1 MAKNRYCYHE
11 PLFLTVESEWRPPSI
26 TALPSWADAKRVAV
40 DLETR
45 DPHLKTLGPG
55 AGRWPDSYTT
65 GISFA
70 IENGPS
76 FYLPMRHRGGDN
88 MNVEEV
94 LRYMKAQARDFKG
107 EMVGANLSYDIDFLA
122 SDGIHFD
129 NVSYYRDVQVA
140 EPLIYELSG
149 SFSLRA
155 IASRY
160 KLPGKDE
167 DMLYAAANQYN
178 VDPKADM
185 WMLPARYVG
194 QYAEQDARLPLE
206 ILRLQEQIIDKKKLW
221 QIYNLESEVLPCLVK
236 MRRQGVR
243 INTDQLHKVE
253 AWAEFEEQ
261 RVIKEIKTLTGIT
274 LGMDEVR
281 TAKYIIPVIQHIGYQ
296 PGVSETGKPSVDKAL
311 LGNIDHPVARLL
323 EHGRKMNKLRTT
335 FCASVH
341 RHMVNGRVH
350 CTYNQLRMPRE
361 QSDDESGAAYG
372 RLSCQ
377 SPNLQQQPS
386 RDAFASMWRAI
397 YLPEEGELWA
407 SNDFSSQ
414 EPRMTLHYAISNPS
428 AIGLEAWEVAK
439 VAQETFIAEPRTDT
453 HSMMG
458 KMIHGRMPSKKERS
472 EAKTIFLGLCYG
484 MGGKKLCIQLGLPL
498 KWVIRDI
505 NDKYRFV
512 EYGTE
517 EAEMLERQGQ
527 EPFQVS
533 GDEGDNL
540 IRLFDQK
547 VPYVRALAKAVEA
560 KAAKTGSIRTI
571 RGRHCHFPP
580 SDTGGFMWT
589 HKALNRLIQGSS
601 ADQTK
606 KALVLLF
613 KEGFNPLAQ
622 IHDEIALSVK
632 TEAEAHA
639 AAEIMENAVPLKIPS
654 VVDVEIGESWGHSMG
669 YKGE

>member
-1 MAKNRYCYHE
+1 
-11 PLFLTVESEWRPPSI
+11 
-26 TALPSWADAKRVAV
+26 
-40 DLETR
+40 
-45 DPHLKTLGPG
+45 
-55 AGRWPDSYTT
+55 
-65 GISFA
+65 
-70 IENGPS
+70 
-76 FYLPMRHRGGDN
+76 
-88 MNVEEV
+88 
-94 LRYMKAQARDFKG
+94 
-107 EMVGANLSYDIDFLA
+107 
-122 SDGIHFD
+122 
-129 NVSYYRDVQVA
+129 
-140 EPLIYELSG
+140 
-149 SFSLRA
+149 
-155 IASRY
+155 
-160 KLPGKDE
+160 
-167 DMLYAAANQYN
+167 
-178 VDPKADM
+178 
-185 WMLPARYVG
+185 
-194 QYAEQDARLPLE
+194 
-206 ILRLQEQIIDKKKLW
+206 
-221 QIYNLESEVLPCLVK
+221 
-236 MRRQGVR
+236 
-243 INTDQLHKVE
+243 
-253 AWAEFEEQ
+253 
-261 RVIKEIKTLTGIT
+261 
-274 LGMDEVR
+274 
-281 TAKYIIPVIQHIGYQ
+281 
-296 PGVSETGKPSVDKAL
+296 
-311 LGNIDHPVARLL
+311 
-323 EHGRKMNKLRTT
+323 
-335 FCASVH
+335 
-341 RHMVNGRVH
+341 
-350 CTYNQLRMPRE
+350 
-361 QSDDESGAAYG
+361 
-372 RLSCQ
+372 
-377 SPNLQQQPS
+377 
-386 RDAFASMWRAI
+386 
-397 YLPEEGELWA
+397 
-407 SNDFSSQ
+407 
-414 EPRMTLHYAISNPS
+414 
-428 AIGLEAWEVAK
+428 
-439 VAQETFIAEPRTDT
+439 
-453 HSMMG
+453 MMG